1 MEDKL
6 DKFNNE
12 VALKYSLYN
21 SLFLTLPFQK
31 MEEVGTLLT
40 LFSKYCAEQIQK
52 GRHPQQMV
60 QHFLKKH
67 LAHIHGIDPINI
79 LFTMLQF
86 VERQIVLF
94 DALEDAAYA
103 KTHDLKGPGSLSN
116 LLHKILRPETQQR
129 FIEQIHQY
137 QIKIVLTAHPTQ
149 FYPYPVLAII
159 TQLTTAI
166 KENDLKKISDL
177 LWQMGKTSF
186 KHQQKP
192 TPYQEALSIIWYLEH
207 IFYKV
212 IPKIQF
218 KITSAIK
225 QFGSTSDFTAPNI
238 ELGFWPGSDRDGNPN
253 VNAETT
259 KAVAGLL
266 KNKVIRMYI
275 ADLHQLTK
283 KFTFKGVLENLYQI
297 QETLEYTLK
306 IHELSIK
313 NKPGVYYKKSE
324 DLLNDLYKIKDIL
337 IREHNSLFLDTFEE
351 FMIKVK
357 CFGFHFASMDMRE
370 NSPMHRQAFQNLLQL
385 LANQNI
391 AISESELKK
400 YNELNFIEKLQI
412 IEKIIKK
419 PITLNISDDAVT
431 NSNIQRTFQAIKII
445 KLVQESNGETGLCRY
460 IISNTQSSLDILE
473 LYTMLHVLGNFK
485 KTINVDIIPLF
496 ESINDLQNAEKI
508 MQELYDCP
516 FYQAHLKHRKN
527 IQTIM
532 LGFSDGTK
540 DGGYV
545 AANWSIY
552 KAKVNLTQLSEKY
565 NIKVI
570 FFDGRGGPPA
580 RGGGNMHNFYRSLG
594 SKISHQNL
602 QLTIQ
607 GQTISS
613 NFGTKNSARYNI
625 EQLFTAG
632 LEDLLFPS
640 HVNDL
645 NEAESKLLAELSIES
660 QKAYYALKE
669 DELFISYLEEMT
681 PLKYFGELNIG
692 SRPTSRHKSSRL
704 EFSDLRAI
712 PFVGSW
718 SQLKQNIPGYY
729 GFGTA
734 LKHLIEAN
742 KKNELISLYKN
753 SLFFRSLVENTMMS
767 LCKTFFPLT
776 TYMKDDPKFGLF
788 WKKLCKEAELT
799 TQLLLE
805 ISHQH
810 QLLEKDPLNQA
821 SIQLREQIVLPLLVI
836 QQFALTELKEMPTH
850 ETKLM
855 NTYKEII
862 LKALAANTN
871 ASRNSA

>member
-1 MEDKL
+1 ML
-6 DKFNNE
+6 DKFNSE

-40 LFSKYCAEQIQK
+40 FFSKYCAEQIQK
-52 GRHPQQMV
+52 GRHPQQIV

-67 LAHIHGIDPINI
+67 LTHLNEINPTGI

-129 FIEQIHQY
+129 FIEQIQQY

-159 TQLTTAI
+159 TQLTAAI
-166 KENDLKKISDL
+166 KENNLKKISDL

-192 TPYQEALSIIWYLEH
+192 TPYQEAHSIIWYLEH
-207 IFYKV
+207 IFYQV
-212 IPKIQF
+212 IPKIQH
-218 KITSAIK
+218 KITDALK
-225 QFGSTSDFTAPNI
+225 QFGSNGDFNIPNI

-266 KNKVIRMYI
+266 KQRILRMYVS
-275 ADLHQLTK
+275 DLHQLTK
-283 KFTFKGVLENLYQI
+283 RFTFKGVLENLNLI
-297 QETLEYTLK
+297 KEKLEYTLK
-306 IHELSIK
+306 VHELAPQQ
-313 NKPGVYYKKSE
+313 KPDGHYKKSE
-324 DLLNDLYKIKDIL
+324 DLLHDLSEVKTTL
-337 IREHNSLFLDTFEE
+337 IQEHHSLFLDEFEE
-351 FMIKVK
+351 FIIKVK
-357 CFGFHFASMDMRE
+357 CFGFHFAGMDMRE
-370 NSPMHRQAFQNLLQL
+370 NSPMHRQAFQHLLTL
-385 LANQNI
+385 LANKKI
-391 AISESELKK
+391 IFSEKDLKK
-400 YNELNFIEKLQI
+400 YGALSFTEKLKILQ
-412 IEKIIKK
+412 EIIKN
-419 PITLNISDDAVT
+419 PLTLEISADDVPDANV
-431 NSNIQRTFQAIKII
+431 QRTFQAIQVI
-445 KLVQESNGETGLCRY
+445 KPIQAQNGEPGLCRY
-460 IISNTQSSLDILE
+460 IISNTQSSLDVLE
-473 LYTMLHVLGNFK
+473 LYTMLHVLSDFK
-485 KTINVDIIPLF
+485 KNIKVDIIPLF

-516 FYQAHLKHRKN
+516 FYQKHLKNRKN
-527 IQTIM
+527 VQTIM

-545 AANWSIY
+545 SANWSIY
-552 KAKVNLTQLSEKY
+552 MAKVNLTKLSEKY

-594 SKISHQNL
+594 GKISHQNL

-640 HVNDL
+640 HANDL
-645 NEAESKLLAELSIES
+645 SEAEFKLLEDLSIES
-660 QKAYYALKE
+660 QKAYSALKQ
-669 DELFISYLEEMT
+669 DELFIPYLEEMT

-734 LKHLIEAN
+734 LKRLIAAN
-742 KKNELISLYKN
+742 QKNALISLYKN
-753 SLFFRSLVENTMMS
+753 SLFFRTLVENTMMS

-776 TYMKDDPKFGLF
+776 TYMKDHPKFGSF
-788 WKKLCKEAELT
+788 WKKICHEAELT

-805 ISHQH
+805 IAHQQ
-810 QLLEKDPLNQA
+810 QLLEKDPLIKA

-836 QQFALTELKEMPTH
+836 QQFALTELQEFPSQD
-850 ETKLM
+850 TKQI
-855 NTYKEII
+855 NTYKEMI